1 MDNYDNYTSSLLNKE
16 LLWALD
22 DDLKAMQDIVYEWMK
37 PMLDH
42 ENIFGLF
49 LNRPTVEDGFE
60 WTLINDIEF
69 QGLTVGV
76 RTITNADGKKG
87 YGLYQYMV
95 DQFIPDKYL
104 NIEIFDDLPVWV
116 ENENTV
122 YKDFTREQM
131 HELFE
136 KVSKYYEEKRNNNE
150 IKQQKD

>member
-1 MDNYDNYTSSLLNKE
+1 MDDYTTYTNFLLHKE
-16 LLWALD
+16 IPWALD

-42 ENIFGLF
+42 EGIFGMALE
-49 LNRPTVEDGFE
+49 RPTVEDGFE
-60 WTLINDIEF
+60 WTLINDVEY

-76 RTITNADGKKG
+76 RTLINADGKKG
-87 YGLYQYMV
+87 YGIYQFIV

-104 NIEIFDDLPVWV
+104 NIEIFDDIPVWV
-116 ENENTV
+116 ENENTT
-122 YKDFTREQM
+122 YKDFTRDQM

-150 IKQQKD
+150 TEQQKD